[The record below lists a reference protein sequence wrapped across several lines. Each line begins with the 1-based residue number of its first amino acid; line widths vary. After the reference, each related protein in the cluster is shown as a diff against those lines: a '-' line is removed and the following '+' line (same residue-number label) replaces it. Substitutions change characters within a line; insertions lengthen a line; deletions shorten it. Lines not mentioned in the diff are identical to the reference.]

1 MNLFDQL
8 KGILGD
14 QHGEAGSHNLLESA
28 MGMLSS
34 PQIGGVE
41 GLMKL
46 FSNKGLADTI
56 SSWISTG
63 KNLPISAEQL
73 KGVLGNEYVQQLA
86 EKIGIPHEA
95 AANGLAALL
104 PQVVDSLTPDGKV
117 PDGGNNLM
125 EQGLDLLKNQLFGS
139 KS

>member
-14 QHGEAGSHNLLESA
+14 QHEGGSNNLLQSA
-28 MGMLSS
+28 IGLLNS

-46 FSNKGLADTI
+46 FNNKGLTDTI
-56 SSWISTG
+56 SSWVAMG

-73 KGVLGNEYVQQLA
+73 QSVLGNDQIKQIA
-86 EKIGIPHEA
+86 EKFGLSHENT
-95 AANGLAALL
+95 ANGLAALL
-104 PQVVDSLTPDGKV
+104 PQVVDALTPDGKV
-117 PDGGNNLM
+117 PAHDNSLL
-125 EQGLDLLKNQLFGS
+125 EQGMDLLKQQLFG
-139 KS
+139 K